1 MNPSAAAF
9 VPKKG
14 EKSHVKGKANAA
26 ARPPSTQP
34 ATKLSAAAQP
44 FVPGAPKTDGAA
56 PVAPVPPVPVSVPAV
71 AAEAASEPKV
81 VAAESKPEAP
91 PTDLPEQTTAKA
103 AAKSPEKP
111 SEEAK
116 DGNDDSQ
123 LDWLPEAQPVDWS
136 ESKLPKLFGC
146 HNTAAKAT
154 STAIPLHASWDLYA
168 DDHQSSNGSPAL
180 SSATQGMTFEPIFV
194 ATVSDVEHFWRLWRY
209 LPPPSALPTLFT
221 YSWFRKDIRPEWEHP
236 RNKKGGTITIVVF
249 DRDRS
254 GLSDKQVLDD
264 VFMAMLVGTAGES
277 FQECSTTL
285 NGMMLKVRPNKPVT
299 LQLWTAH
306 SEVGKLKTFANSV
319 RDTLSKIM
327 GAKTLQKMEYFS
339 HHQKQA
345 STNSLAA
352 RMKAKIA
359 PDHTF

>member
-14 EKSHVKGKANAA
+14 EKSPAKGKTNAA
-26 ARPPSTQP
+26 AHPPSP
-34 ATKLSAAAQP
+34 PLATKLSAAAQP
-44 FVPGAPKTDGAA
+44 FVPVAPKTDG
-56 PVAPVPPVPVSVPAV
+56 PVPAEELKPEVRPMEVPKQAT
-71 AAEAASEPKV
+71 AKTA
-81 VAAESKPEAP
+81 AAESPEGP
-91 PTDLPEQTTAKA
+91 AK
-103 AAKSPEKP
+103 ET
-111 SEEAK
+111 K
-116 DGNDDSQ
+116 DTNDDSQ

-154 STAIPLHASWDLYA
+154 STAIHLHASWDLYA
-168 DDHQSSNGSPAL
+168 DEHQSGNGSPAL
-180 SSATQGMTFEPIFV
+180 SSPTQMMTFEPIFV
-194 ATVSDVEHFWRLWRY
+194 ANVADVEHFWRLWRY
-209 LPPPSALPTLFT
+209 LPAPSALPTLFT
-221 YSWFRKDIRPEWEHP
+221 YSWFRKDVRPEWEHP

-264 VFMAMLVGTAGES
+264 VFMAMLVGAVGES

-327 GAKTLQKMEYFS
+327 GAKTLQKMEYYS

>member
-9 VPKKG
+9 VPQKG
-14 EKSHVKGKANAA
+14 DKTSSKAKGTATATA
-26 ARPPSTQP
+26 PHPPSPQLS
-34 ATKLSAAAQP
+34 TKLSAAAQP
-44 FVPGAPKTDGAA
+44 FVPGAPKNDAPTPVSAA
-56 PVAPVPPVPVSVPAV
+56 ADPKVAVDESKAEVPPMELPQHTS
-71 AAEAASEPKV
+71 
-81 VAAESKPEAP
+81 AP
-91 PTDLPEQTTAKA
+91 PA
-103 AAKSPEKP
+103 AADAREKSA
-111 SEEAK
+111 EEVA
-116 DGNDDSQ
+116 GEEDSQ
-123 LDWLPEAQPVDWS
+123 LDWLPEAQPNNWS

-168 DDHQSSNGSPAL
+168 DEHQGNNGPQTL
-180 SSATQGMTFEPIFV
+180 SSPTQAMTFEPIFV
-194 ATVSDVEHFWRLWRY
+194 ANVADVEHFWRLWRY
-209 LPPPSALPTLFT
+209 LPAPSALPSLFT

-236 RNKKGGTITIVVF
+236 RNKKGGTVTIVVF

-264 VFMAMLVGTAGES
+264 VFMAMLVGAAGES
-277 FQECSTTL
+277 FQDCSTTL
-285 NGMMLKVRPNKPVT
+285 NGMMLKMRPNKPVT

-306 SEVGKLKTFANSV
+306 SEVGKLKTFCNSV

>member
-14 EKSHVKGKANAA
+14 DKLPAKGKASAA
-26 ARPPSTQP
+26 AHPPSPQL

-44 FVPGAPKTDGAA
+44 FVPGAPKTDGPAA
-56 PVAPVPPVPVSVPAV
+56 ANADPKVPVEEPKPEVPPMKLP
-71 AAEAASEPKV
+71 AEATAKD
-81 VAAESKPEAP
+81 ATAESH
-91 PTDLPEQTTAKA
+91 
-103 AAKSPEKP
+103 EKP
-111 SEEAK
+111 TEDAK
-116 DGNDDSQ
+116 DTNEDSQ

-154 STAIPLHASWDLYA
+154 STAIQLHASWDLYA
-168 DDHQSSNGSPAL
+168 DEHQASNGSTTL
-180 SSATQGMTFEPIFV
+180 SSPTQTMTFEPIFV
-194 ATVSDVEHFWRLWRY
+194 ANVADVEHFWRLWRY

-221 YSWFRKDIRPEWEHP
+221 YSWFRKDVRPEWEHP
-236 RNKKGGTITIVVF
+236 RNKKGGTINIVVF

-254 GLSDKQVLDD
+254 GLCDKQVLDD
-264 VFMAMLVGTAGES
+264 VFMAMLVGAAGES

-306 SEVGKLKTFANSV
+306 SEVGKLKTFSNSV

-327 GAKTLQKMEYFS
+327 GAKTLQKMEYYS
-339 HHQKQA
+339 HHQEQA

-352 RMKAKIA
+352 RMKVKIA

>member
-1 MNPSAAAF
+1 M
-9 VPKKG
+9 
-14 EKSHVKGKANAA
+14 EQ
-26 ARPPSTQP
+26 R
-34 ATKLSAAAQP
+34 
-44 FVPGAPKTDGAA
+44 
-56 PVAPVPPVPVSVPAV
+56 
-71 AAEAASEPKV
+71 
-81 VAAESKPEAP
+81 
-91 PTDLPEQTTAKA
+91 EQTSAKA
-103 AAKSPEKP
+103 DAQSPEKP
-111 SEEAK
+111 EQQKPAEETA
-116 DGNDDSQ
+116 DVNDDSQ
-123 LDWLPEAQPVDWS
+123 LDWLPEARPVDWS

-168 DDHQSSNGSPAL
+168 DEHQGNNGSPAL
-180 SSATQGMTFEPIFV
+180 SSPTQAMTFEPIFV
-194 ATVSDVEHFWRLWRY
+194 ANVADVEHFWRLWRY

-264 VFMAMLVGTAGES
+264 VFMAMLVGAVGES

-319 RDTLSKIM
+319 RDTLGKIM

>member
-9 VPKKG
+9 VPQKG
-14 EKSHVKGKANAA
+14 DAKAAPKSASTTSNAA
-26 ARPPSTQP
+26 AHPPSP
-34 ATKLSAAAQP
+34 SLATKLSAAAEP
-44 FVPGAPKTDGAA
+44 FVPGGPKQDDPASSATHVDPKAP
-56 PVAPVPPVPVSVPAV
+56 
-71 AAEAASEPKV
+71 
-81 VAAESKPEAP
+81 AP
-91 PTDLPEQTTAKA
+91 PPAMELPAGTSPDAAKA
-103 AAKSPEKP
+103 ADADD
-111 SEEAK
+111 EE
-116 DGNDDSQ
+116 DSQ
-123 LDWLPEAQPVDWS
+123 LDWLPEAPPADWT

-154 STAIPLHASWDLYA
+154 SSAIPLHASWDLYA
-168 DDHQSSNGSPAL
+168 DDHQGTSSNAPADNSPTGTTM
-180 SSATQGMTFEPIFV
+180 SFEPIFV
-194 ATVSDVEHFWRLWRY
+194 ANVGDVESFWRLWRY
-209 LPPPSALPTLFT
+209 LPSASALPTLYT

-236 RNKKGGTITIVVF
+236 RNKKGGTISIVVF

-254 GLSDKQVLDD
+254 GLNDKQVLDD
-264 VFMAMLVGTAGES
+264 VFMAMLVGSAGES

-319 RDTLSKIM
+319 RDTLTKIM
-327 GAKTLQKMEYFS
+327 GAKTLQKLEYYS

-345 STNSLAA
+345 ATNSLAA
-352 RMKAKIA
+352 RMKGKSKIS

>member
-9 VPKKG
+9 VPQQRMAKG
-14 EKSHVKGKANAA
+14 TSNSPRAA
-26 ARPPSTQP
+26 AVLPPSQL
-34 ATKLSAAAQP
+34 ATKLSATAEP
-44 FVPGAPKTDGAA
+44 FVPGGPLQKSEASAHVDPLASTEGAETT
-56 PVAPVPPVPVSVPAV
+56 VHPPIDLVVS
-71 AAEAASEPKV
+71 S
-81 VAAESKPEAP
+81 
-91 PTDLPEQTTAKA
+91 LPETTAA
-103 AAKSPEKP
+103 ADAENEADKSE
-111 SEEAK
+111 
-116 DGNDDSQ
+116 DSQ

-154 STAIPLHASWDLYA
+154 SSAIPLHASWDLYA
-168 DDHQSSNGSPAL
+168 DDNQNSSNSASNSSP
-180 SSATQGMTFEPIFV
+180 STTTFFEPTFV
-194 ATVSDVEHFWRLWRY
+194 ANVGDVESFWRLWRY
-209 LPPPSALPTLFT
+209 LPAPSALPTVYT

-236 RNKKGGTITIVVF
+236 RNKKGGTISIVVF

-264 VFMAMLVGTAGES
+264 VFMAMLLGAVGES
-277 FQECSTTL
+277 FHECSTTL
-285 NGMMLKVRPNKPVT
+285 NGIMLKVRSNKPVT

-319 RDTLSKIM
+319 RDVLSKVM
-327 GAKTLQKMEYFS
+327 GSKTLQKLEYYS

-345 STNSLAA
+345 ATNSLAA
-352 RMKAKIA
+352 RMKGKTKIS